1 MAYDGRLDGRLGEP
15 NARHGDDFE
24 GRKEGTVL
32 KKVDEARKRNERED
46 GEMDEASRE
55 TKGPAKQ

>member
-15 NARHGDDFE
+15 NARHGDGCE

-55 TKGPAKQ
+55 RKGPAKQ